1 MESGFSFLTWT
12 CMLSVQELKFSRI
25 QLNAHKWN
33 VSFINTRKPFEL
45 ILFRTRTWLGEW
57 VFDGNSV
64 GSFLVLSQVTQWES
78 TLFTNSLSWYHPWR
92 EQSMAFLTW
101 ETLWSPHVITNFFWM
116 IFKQHQM
123 MKFVYYLS
131 VPQPEVKNDQVF
143 LVQLSVTCC
152 TFHSN
157 CKKLSS

>member
-1 MESGFSFLTWT
+1 MSLYSLGPD
-12 CMLSVQELKFSRI
+12 
-25 QLNAHKWN
+25 
-33 VSFINTRKPFEL
+33 PFDY
-45 ILFRTRTWLGEW
+45 LGEW

-64 GSFLVLSQVTQWES
+64 GSFLVLCFSGYSAGKHTVYKQS
-78 TLFTNSLSWYHPWR
+78 KLIPSLKGAVHGIFDLRDTFIP
-92 EQSMAFLTW
+92 
-101 ETLWSPHVITNFFWM
+101 PNDTNFFCM

-131 VPQPEVKNDQVF
+131 VPQPEVKDDQVF

-157 CKKLSS
+157 CKKLCHLSYSWLDSVFILRGGVEDK